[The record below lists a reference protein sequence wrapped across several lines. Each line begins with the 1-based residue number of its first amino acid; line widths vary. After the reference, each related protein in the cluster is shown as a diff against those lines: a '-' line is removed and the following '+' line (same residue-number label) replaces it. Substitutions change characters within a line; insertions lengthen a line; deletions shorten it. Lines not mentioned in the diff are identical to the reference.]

1 MLIRYEVILYI
12 LHYWVGSFC
21 RILDKRQGD
30 PLFPGG
36 VAAISDI
43 IKIIADIGNHIP
55 DKSWMLYLLELFN
68 IHNNAIELNLIC
80 QFDNQDYFEAIF
92 QGVNR
97 YRFKKVLPVVGHSYL
112 RIIMMYKKNRLIRY
126 SLTDQISGD
135 TEIFD
140 FPLDK
145 MNFDY
150 VGGNQFTGI
159 EWWNKTGNFPYSIR
173 YNVEVSQLMFGFLDK
188 TDPQSIT
195 FVPHNSLIPNNDTSG
210 AAYPVSFR
218 NIMVK
223 DGCVCYSVEPGNCS
237 NGIHYSI

>member
-1 MLIRYEVILYI
+1 M
-12 LHYWVGSFC
+12 HYWVGSFC
-21 RILDKRQGD
+21 RILDKTGGN

-36 VAAISDI
+36 VTAVSDI
-43 IKIIADIGNHIP
+43 IKIVGDKGNKIP

-68 IHNNAIELNLIC
+68 ARNIPIELNLIC
-80 QFDNQDYFEAIF
+80 QFDNQDYFEGIF
-92 QGVNR
+92 QGINR
-97 YRFKKVLPVVGHSYL
+97 YRFKKVLPIIGHSYL
-112 RIIMMYKKNRLIRY
+112 RIIMMYEKDRLVRY
-126 SLTDQISGD
+126 SLTDQINGD
-135 TEIFD
+135 IETFD

-188 TDPQSIT
+188 KDPDSIT
-195 FVPHNSLIPNNDTSG
+195 FVPHNSLIPNNDNSG
-210 AAYPVSFR
+210 AAYPVSFQ
-218 NIMVK
+218 NIMLK

-237 NGIHYSI
+237 NGIQYSM

>member
-1 MLIRYEVILYI
+1 
-12 LHYWVGSFC
+12 
-21 RILDKRQGD
+21 LDTRQGN
-30 PLFPGG
+30 PLFRGG

-43 IKIIADIGNHIP
+43 IKIVADIGNHIP

-68 IHNNAIELNLIC
+68 IRNNPIELNLIC

-112 RIIMMYKKNRLIRY
+112 RMIMMYKKNRLIRY
-126 SLTDQISGD
+126 SLTDQINGN

-188 TDPQSIT
+188 TDPESIT
-195 FVPHNSLIPNNDTSG
+195 FVPHNSLIPNNDNSG

-218 NIMVK
+218 NIMLK
-223 DGCVCYSVEPGNCS
+223 DGCVCYSVEHGNF
-237 NGIHYSI
+237 NNVILYTI

>member
-1 MLIRYEVILYI
+1 M
-12 LHYWVGSFC
+12 HYWVGSFC
-21 RILDKRQGD
+21 RILDKRQRN
-30 PLFPGG
+30 PLFPAG
-36 VAAISDI
+36 VVAISDI
-43 IKIIADIGNHIP
+43 IKIVADIGNHIP

-68 IHNNAIELNLIC
+68 IRNNPIELNLIC
-80 QFDNQDYFEAIF
+80 QFDDQDYFEAIF
-92 QGVNR
+92 QGINR

-112 RIIMMYKKNRLIRY
+112 RIIMMYKKDRLIRY
-126 SLTDQISGD
+126 TLTDQSNGD

-188 TDPQSIT
+188 IDPESIT
-195 FVPHNSLIPNNDTSG
+195 FVPNNSLIPNNDNSG

-218 NIMVK
+218 NIMLK
-223 DGCVCYSVEPGNCS
+223 DGCVCYSVEPGNCR
-237 NGIHYSI
+237 NGIQYSI

>member
-1 MLIRYEVILYI
+1 
-12 LHYWVGSFC
+12 
-21 RILDKRQGD
+21 
-30 PLFPGG
+30 
-36 VAAISDI
+36 
-43 IKIIADIGNHIP
+43 
-55 DKSWMLYLLELFN
+55 MLYLLELFN
-68 IHNNAIELNLIC
+68 IRNIPIELNLIC

-92 QGVNR
+92 QGINR

-112 RIIMMYKKNRLIRY
+112 RIIMMHDKNRMIRY
-126 SLTDQISGD
+126 SLTDQTKGD

-150 VGGNQFTGI
+150 IGGNQFTGI

-188 TDPQSIT
+188 SDSESIT
-195 FVPHNSLIPNNDTSG
+195 FVPHNSLIPNNDNSG
-210 AAYPVSFR
+210 TAYPVSFR
-218 NIMVK
+218 NIMLK

-237 NGIHYSI
+237 NGIHYST

>member
-1 MLIRYEVILYI
+1 M
-12 LHYWVGSFC
+12 HYWVGSFC
-21 RILDKRQGD
+21 RMFDKRQGNR
-30 PLFPGG
+30 LFPGG
-36 VAAISDI
+36 VTAISDI
-43 IKIIADIGNHIP
+43 IKIVGHMGNQIP

-68 IHNNAIELNLIC
+68 TRDIPIELNLIC

-92 QGVNR
+92 QGINR

-112 RIIMMYKKNRLIRY
+112 RIIMMYEKNRLVRY
-126 SLTDQISGD
+126 SLTDRSNGN

-140 FPLDK
+140 FLIDE

-159 EWWNKTGNFPYSIR
+159 EWWNKTGNFPYPIR
-173 YNVEVSQLMFGFLDK
+173 YNVEVSQLLFGFLDEA
-188 TDPQSIT
+188 DPDSIT
-195 FVPHNSLIPNNDTSG
+195 FVPHNSLIPNNDNSG

-218 NIMVK
+218 NIMSK

-237 NGIHYSI
+237 NGIQYSI

>member
-1 MLIRYEVILYI
+1 
-12 LHYWVGSFC
+12 
-21 RILDKRQGD
+21 LDKRQRN

-36 VAAISDI
+36 VVAISDI
-43 IKIIADIGNHIP
+43 IKIVADIGNHIP

-68 IHNNAIELNLIC
+68 IRNNPIELNLIC

-92 QGVNR
+92 QGINR

-112 RIIMMYKKNRLIRY
+112 RIIMMYKKDRLIRY
-126 SLTDQISGD
+126 SLTDQGNRD

-145 MNFDY
+145 TNFDY

-188 TDPQSIT
+188 DDPESIT
-195 FVPHNSLIPNNDTSG
+195 FVPHNSLIPNNDNSG
-210 AAYPVSFR
+210 AAYPISFR
-218 NIMVK
+218 NIMLK
-223 DGCVCYSVEPGNCS
+223 DGCVCYSVESGNCS
-237 NGIHYSI
+237 NGIQYSI

>member
-1 MLIRYEVILYI
+1 

-21 RILDKRQGD
+21 RILDKTGGN

-36 VAAISDI
+36 VTAVSDI
-43 IKIIADIGNHIP
+43 IKIVGDKGNKIP

-68 IHNNAIELNLIC
+68 ARNIPIELNLIC
-80 QFDNQDYFEAIF
+80 QFDNQDYFEGIF
-92 QGVNR
+92 QGINR
-97 YRFKKVLPVVGHSYL
+97 YRFKKVLPIIGHSYL
-112 RIIMMYKKNRLIRY
+112 RIIMMYEKDRLVRY
-126 SLTDQISGD
+126 SLTDQINGD
-135 TEIFD
+135 IETFD

-188 TDPQSIT
+188 KDPDSIT
-195 FVPHNSLIPNNDTSG
+195 FVPHNSLIPNNDNSG
-210 AAYPVSFR
+210 AAYPVSFQ
-218 NIMVK
+218 NIMLK

-237 NGIHYSI
+237 NGIQYSM